1 MWQFGWAVGSC
12 WNRTGGRSSHL
23 TDWKLEDLQSV
34 QGCCQNIYRQSCK
47 LHIKYHLTQLQQQ
60 LLLAESGW
68 RLRRRYRKRPGACTP
83 AYEMKSCNPCGWFH
97 MQMWLPPE
105 RVNTAEASFMW
116 NCVTAR
122 VRCGQGEAHTSA
134 GGLSVDFLTTE
145 KPHIH
150 TGVYTQV
157 WQIISCQQWLWKDTV
172 RVAPVWFKLR
182 LRVAF
187 WGPYLVSSVLLP
199 MR

>member
-1 MWQFGWAVGSC
+1 MWQFGWEVGSC

-105 RVNTAEASFMW
+105 SQHGWSFVYVKLCHSPCEVWSGWGSHLCWRFVSWFSNYWEAPHTHRHLGLTDYFMSTMTLKRY
-116 NCVTAR
+116 CT
-122 VRCGQGEAHTSA
+122 CGPS
-134 GGLSVDFLTTE
+134 L
-145 KPHIH
+145 I
-150 TGVYTQV
+150 
-157 WQIISCQQWLWKDTV
+157 
-172 RVAPVWFKLR
+172 
-182 LRVAF
+182 
-187 WGPYLVSSVLLP
+187 
-199 MR
+199 